1 MDEAI
6 SAAEA
11 NRNFSS
17 MLRGVRAGRT
27 YLITSH
33 GKPVAKVVPIHA
45 GDDGAEAARARV
57 VARLRQLPAAN
68 LRPFSRD
75 QAYEDEV

>member
-1 MDEAI
+1 MTETV

-17 MLRGVRAGRT
+17 VLRGVREGTT

-33 GKPVAKVVPIHA
+33 GRPVAKLVPIGEDEVA
-45 GDDGAEAARARV
+45 FEAARTRLI
-57 VARLRQLPAAN
+57 ARLRAIPAAN
-68 LRPFSRD
+68 LGTFRRE
-75 QAYEDEV
+75 QAYEDEE